1 MNDQCLPSGRC
12 LSPLSSIY
20 MVFYVFFFLLV
31 FEVLFVGREG
41 GDLTD
46 DLPSSPGTVSLMK

>member
-1 MNDQCLPSGRC
+1 MTNVCQVVDVSLPCLAF
-12 LSPLSSIY
+12 IWFF
-20 MVFYVFFFLLV
+20 MVFFFFLV

>member
-1 MNDQCLPSGRC
+1 MTNVYQVVDVSLPCLAFIWFFMG
-12 LSPLSSIY
+12 
-20 MVFYVFFFLLV
+20 FFFLV